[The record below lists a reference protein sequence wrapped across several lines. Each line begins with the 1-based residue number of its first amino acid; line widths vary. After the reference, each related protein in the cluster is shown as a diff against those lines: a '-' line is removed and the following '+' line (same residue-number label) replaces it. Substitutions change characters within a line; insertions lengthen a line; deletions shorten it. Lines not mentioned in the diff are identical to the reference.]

1 MKLIL
6 ATTAAAAAALAVSGA
21 AYAQAAHDMSKMPGM
36 EHPVAAGAQG
46 AGVIKKLDAKGGS
59 VTLQHGP
66 IAALSWP
73 AMTMTFKADPALLK
87 DLKVG
92 QQVAF
97 TVKTDAGPEVVAI
110 QPR

>member
-6 ATTAAAAAALAVSGA
+6 AAVAALALSGPA
-21 AYAQAAHDMSKMPGM
+21 FAQAGHDMAKMPGM
-36 EHPVAAGAQG
+36 DHSAAAGAQG

-73 AMTMTFKADPALLK
+73 AMTMAFKADTALLK

-92 QQVAF
+92 QQVNF
-97 TVKTDAGPEVVAI
+97 TLKTGGTPEVVAI
-110 QPR
+110 QPK